1 MLAIRRRSI
10 LDASSVCGRLS
21 IVNVTSI
28 DNFMPRDIIKLSKL
42 SSENRGGS
50 KKSSAD
56 KIYLKAAAFILATC
70 VLFFA
75 WQVVQATTLPDYLR
89 GGGDA
94 ERTLGNFIN
103 GALNFITALLWGIWA
118 IFSAIFAKDLIMGA
132 EAETIRNKIIKLG
145 AAALV
150 LLSITALPALFAGF
164 AS

>member
-1 MLAIRRRSI
+1 MQ
-10 LDASSVCGRLS
+10 
-21 IVNVTSI
+21 
-28 DNFMPRDIIKLSKL
+28 RDIRNLSNL
-42 SSENRGGS
+42 GSRNRGGS
-50 KKSSAD
+50 YESPAD
-56 KIYLKAAAFILATC
+56 KRYLRAAAFILATC
-70 VLFFA
+70 LLFFA
-75 WQVVQATTLPDYLR
+75 WQVANASTLPSYLQ